1 MARTVGPTCALCA
14 MLEPFASNTELN
26 QHQRIKHQRAVQVSY
41 PALGSKTQS
50 LQRNMS
56 TQRECPKVPVAQ
68 VYHADTPCLA
78 EVFHCPQCASRPA
91 SDVNACYSTP
101 DPAQMR
107 RHALACGRPATLA
120 LDSLS
125 SSQGS
130 LPQRPS
136 FACRTCTPQASF
148 ANSALLSQHRRLTHQ
163 RKVQVTYAK
172 LQVTQ
177 SIERDPQ
184 TLRE

>member
-1 MARTVGPTCALCA
+1 M
-14 MLEPFASNTELN
+14 
-26 QHQRIKHQRAVQVSY
+26 
-41 PALGSKTQS
+41 PATQS
-50 LQRNMS
+50 S
-56 TQRECPKVPVAQ
+56 TSISASSTSAQFKFRTQPWAARHRAYSATCQPSVSARRRVAQ

-78 EVFHCPQCASRPA
+78 KVFHCPQCASRPA

-148 ANSALLSQHRRLTHQ
+148 ANSAMLSQHRRLTHQ